1 MLDYGPIETTKTRP
15 KLPELYNSNA
25 PVRKTAGRSI
35 RIAKKKSKLEE
46 RTSIPYQSKFIPILG
61 LRVPIPSSKWYSEH
75 IPFPRIVLDS

>member
-35 RIAKKKSKLEE
+35 RIAKKNRSWRKE
-46 RTSIPYQSKFIPILG
+46 RLYPIN
-61 LRVPIPSSKWYSEH
+61 PSSILY
-75 IPFPRIVLDS
+75 